1 MKHPRTEPPQA
12 TGTQNEILF
21 NANNWI
27 GRGIEFTNLL
37 PDNVEAEWRRLLAI
51 PQLVRDQLPYLD
63 PETSISDLLQCSVPR
78 LEDTKVLRSPG
89 DCFGKVK
96 PELLTEPPV
105 DKTFWQRPIPPV
117 SYVSSLLELAG
128 QSWLDGYTCIKD
140 WRYSL
145 QPLPFWIITY
155 WRAAA
160 TAIRSRREWSKA
172 TLWLKKLSKR
182 PVPHLTEDDG
192 VELGDIDD
200 MQDLL

>member
-1 MKHPRTEPPQA
+1 MFCAPTR
-12 TGTQNEILF
+12 
-21 NANNWI
+21 
-27 GRGIEFTNLL
+27 GRQG
-37 PDNVEAEWRRLLAI
+37 VEVAE
-51 PQLVRDQLPYLD
+51 
-63 PETSISDLLQCSVPR
+63 
-78 LEDTKVLRSPG
+78 

-182 PVPHLTEDDG
+182 PVPRLTEDDG

-200 MQDLL
+200 MQDLLRAVGWGTRLKGAAAASHIISSDLAYLFLLFKLGSRRCYQCFRGICARESG